1 MDRAAPAQAL
11 AALGARALTSAQRR
25 SITRMRRR
33 TFMQLSLASAAA
45 QAALPASAAGETAM
59 ELNLEEITIDQLGA
73 ALREQRTSALALVRA
88 YSARIASIDRAGPTL
103 KSVIELN
110 PDAEA
115 IAQRLDDEASAG
127 RWRGPLHGV
136 PILVKDNIASADRM
150 HTSAGSL
157 ALVGAQ
163 APRDAFVVQR
173 LREAGAVVLG
183 KANLSEWANIRGAH
197 SISGWS
203 TRGGQTLNPYALDRS
218 PSGSSSGTASAVA
231 ANLCAAGVGTETDG
245 SITSPSSIQAL
256 VGLKPTVGLLSR
268 DGIVP
273 ISFTQ
278 DTPGPMCRT
287 VRDAA
292 LLLAAIAGSDPR
304 DTATQAA
311 NKRLQAMALDRLD
324 RQALRGVRLGMASN
338 LASNQRD
345 VVKLFEQ
352 AQATL
357 KQLGAELVEA
367 PIPDAD
373 KAQQGEFDVL
383 LTELKHTMPLYLRE
397 FAANLPYRTLADLI
411 EYNRAHAA
419 EVMPLFGQEFFEQA
433 QAKGTIHDTAYRKVL
448 NERRRYARTQGIDA
462 VLKAKR
468 ISALITPT
476 GDPSWLIDTI
486 NGDSPGASATT
497 PPAVTG
503 YPHVTVPMGQVA
515 GGLPVGLSFIGPA
528 WSDAQLLQF
537 AYAYEQE
544 TKHRRAPTY
553 QVSSVRR

>member
-1 MDRAAPAQAL
+1 
-11 AALGARALTSAQRR
+11 
-25 SITRMRRR
+25 MRRR
-33 TFMQLSLASAAA
+33 TFMQLSLAGAAA

-59 ELNLEEITIDQLGA
+59 DFNLEEATIDQLGA

-88 YSARIASIDRAGPTL
+88 YSGRIASIDRAGPTL
-103 KSVIELN
+103 NSVIEMN

-115 IAQRLDDEASAG
+115 IAQRLDDEARAG

-150 HTSAGSL
+150 HTSAGSM

-197 SISGWS
+197 SVSGWS

-231 ANLCAAGVGTETDG
+231 ANLCSAGVGTETDG

-278 DTPGPMCRT
+278 DTPGPICRS

-292 LLLAAIAGSDPR
+292 LLLAAMAGSDPH
-304 DTATQAA
+304 DAATKAA
-311 NKRLQAMALDRLD
+311 SKRLAAMTLGRLD
-324 RQALRGVRLGMASN
+324 ARSLRGARLGLASN
-338 LASNQRD
+338 LAGTQRD

-352 AQATL
+352 AQAAL
-357 KQLGAELVEA
+357 KGLGAELVDA
-367 PIPDAD
+367 PIPNTE
-373 KAQQGEFDVL
+373 KYQQSELDVL
-383 LTELKHTMPLYLRE
+383 LTELKHAMPLYLRE
-397 FAANLPYRTLADLI
+397 FAANLPHRTLADLI
-411 EYNRAHAA
+411 AYNREHAA
-419 EVMPLFGQEFFEQA
+419 EVMPLFGQELFEQA
-433 QAKGTIHDTAYRKVL
+433 QAKGTIQSAAYRKAF
-448 NERRRYARTQGIDA
+448 NQCQRYARTLGIDA
-462 VLKAKR
+462 VLRAKR
-468 ISALITPT
+468 ISALIVPT
-476 GDPSWLIDTI
+476 GDPAWLIDTV
-486 NGDSPGASATT
+486 NGDASGASATS
-497 PPAVTG
+497 PPAVAG
-503 YPHVTVPMGQVA
+503 YPHVTVPMGQA
-515 GGLPVGLSFIGPA
+515 ASGLPVGLSFIGPA
-528 WSDAQLLQF
+528 WSDALLLQF

-544 TKHRRAPTY
+544 TKHRKVPTY
-553 QVSSVRR
+553 QANSVKR